1 MFFPFINNSF
11 MEKKNQQMGTNE
23 SNIRNMLASLLYMK
37 KTNSK
42 QSKEIIKKIS
52 SLASKEKLYQ
62 SLRIE
67 LNYLKELNN
76 YYKSYFKVVEE
87 RRKEVEKNHRKV
99 SRLLEQRKKSMNGFF
114 EFSEGCDDQKISIQV
129 DKEVIKNDNT
139 KIIALKKKEQSKL
152 KEQLK
157 EIEDKTNTQKEK
169 IEVIMKK
176 VKELDTKRNNEYNSY
191 FLNEKKIF
199 QKIQTFEKGIK
210 TFTSK
215 YSELHNQVFKQS
227 IEINETQKNIENSDV
242 IEELCM

>member
-11 MEKKNQQMGTNE
+11 MEKKNQQMNTNE

-37 KTNSK
+37 KINSK

-76 YYKSYFKVVEE
+76 YYKSYFKIVEE
-87 RRKEVEKNHRKV
+87 KRKEVEKNHRKV
-99 SRLLEQRKKSMNGFF
+99 NRLLEQRKKSMNGFF

-157 EIEDKTNTQKEK
+157 EIEDKTNSQKGK

-191 FLNEKKIF
+191 FLNEKTVL
-199 QKIQTFEKGIK
+199 QKIQNFEKGIK
-210 TFTSK
+210 VYTSK
-215 YSELHNQVFKQS
+215 YSELHNQVFKPS
-227 IEINETQKNIENSDV
+227 IEINETQKNTENNDV

>member
-1 MFFPFINNSF
+1 MNQQKM
-11 MEKKNQQMGTNE
+11 MEKKNQQMNTNE

-52 SLASKEKLYQ
+52 SLTSKEKLYQ

-76 YYKSYFKVVEE
+76 YYKSYFKIVEE
-87 RRKEVEKNHRKV
+87 KRKEVEKNHRKV
-99 SRLLEQRKKSMNGFF
+99 NRLLEQRKKSMNGFF

-129 DKEVIKNDNT
+129 DKEVIKNDST

-152 KEQLK
+152 KEQHK
-157 EIEDKTNTQKEK
+157 EIEDKTNSQKGK

-191 FLNEKKIF
+191 FLNEKTVL
-199 QKIQTFEKGIK
+199 QKIQNFEKGIK
-210 TFTSK
+210 VYTSK
-215 YSELHNQVFKQS
+215 YSELHNQVFKPS
-227 IEINETQKNIENSDV
+227 IEINETQKNTENNDV

>member
-11 MEKKNQQMGTNE
+11 MEKKNQQVDTNE

-215 YSELHNQVFKQS
+215 YSELHNQVFKPS

>member
-11 MEKKNQQMGTNE
+11 MEKKNQQMNTNE

-52 SLASKEKLYQ
+52 SLTSKEKLYQ

-76 YYKSYFKVVEE
+76 YYKSYFKIVEE
-87 RRKEVEKNHRKV
+87 KRKEVEKNHRKV
-99 SRLLEQRKKSMNGFF
+99 NRLLEQRKKSMNGFF

-129 DKEVIKNDNT
+129 DKEVIKNDNS

-157 EIEDKTNTQKEK
+157 EIEDKTNSQKGK

-191 FLNEKKIF
+191 FLNEKTVL
-199 QKIQTFEKGIK
+199 QKIQNFEKGIK
-210 TFTSK
+210 VYTSK
-215 YSELHNQVFKQS
+215 YSELHNQVFKPS
-227 IEINETQKNIENSDV
+227 IEINETQKNTEKNDV

>member
-11 MEKKNQQMGTNE
+11 MEKKNQQVNTNE

-52 SLASKEKLYQ
+52 SLTSKEKLYQ

-76 YYKSYFKVVEE
+76 YYKSYFKIVEE
-87 RRKEVEKNHRKV
+87 KRKEVEKNHRKV
-99 SRLLEQRKKSMNGFF
+99 NRLLEQRKKSMNGFF

-157 EIEDKTNTQKEK
+157 EIEDKTNSQKGK

-191 FLNEKKIF
+191 FLNEKTVL
-199 QKIQTFEKGIK
+199 QKIQNFEKGIK
-210 TFTSK
+210 VYTSK
-215 YSELHNQVFKQS
+215 YSELHNQVFKPS
-227 IEINETQKNIENSDV
+227 IEINETQKNTENNDV

>member
-11 MEKKNQQMGTNE
+11 MEKKNQQVDNNE

-114 EFSEGCDDQKISIQV
+114 EFSEGCDAQKISIQV

-157 EIEDKTNTQKEK
+157 EIEDKTNTQKGK

-191 FLNEKKIF
+191 FLNEKKIL

-215 YSELHNQVFKQS
+215 YSELHNQVFKPS
-227 IEINETQKNIENSDV
+227 IEINETQKNIENSDA

>member
-1 MFFPFINNSF
+1 
-11 MEKKNQQMGTNE
+11 MEKKNQQMNTNE

-52 SLASKEKLYQ
+52 SLTSKEKLYQ

-76 YYKSYFKVVEE
+76 YYKSYFKIVEE
-87 RRKEVEKNHRKV
+87 KRKEVEKNHRKV
-99 SRLLEQRKKSMNGFF
+99 NRLLEQRKKSMNGFF

-157 EIEDKTNTQKEK
+157 EIEDKTNSQKGK

-176 VKELDTKRNNEYNSY
+176 VKELDTKKNNEYNSY
-191 FLNEKKIF
+191 FLNEKTVL
-199 QKIQTFEKGIK
+199 QKIQNFEKGIK
-210 TFTSK
+210 VYTSK
-215 YSELHNQVFKQS
+215 YSELHNQVFKPS
-227 IEINETQKNIENSDV
+227 IEINETQKITENNDV

>member
-11 MEKKNQQMGTNE
+11 MEKKNQQMNTNE

-52 SLASKEKLYQ
+52 SLTSKEKLYQ

-76 YYKSYFKVVEE
+76 YYKSYFKIVEE
-87 RRKEVEKNHRKV
+87 KRKEVEKNHRKV
-99 SRLLEQRKKSMNGFF
+99 NRLLEQRKKSMYGFF

-157 EIEDKTNTQKEK
+157 EIEDKTNSQKGK

-191 FLNEKKIF
+191 FLNEKTVL
-199 QKIQTFEKGIK
+199 QKIQNFEKGIK
-210 TFTSK
+210 VYTSK
-215 YSELHNQVFKQS
+215 YSELHNQVFKPS
-227 IEINETQKNIENSDV
+227 IEINETQKNTENNDV